1 MFWGSLSTVYLH
13 KHNLSKLDNLLDYH
27 QPRNE
32 EHVWWRVVSHVRG
45 QELECWDTGASA
57 HGTRGNK
64 TNVILA
70 PCSGS
75 SLDRPRQC
83 ENCVMGKQLG
93 NKTHKEMLTREKL
106 VFWSITEQILG
117 NTRTAQHNHITTPF
131 SYWSLGYRLTHLWIK
146 TNVDGG
152 EGGGGEEQVVMSV
165 ARWLDVASPVNT
177 NNRRSCVL
185 VSGQAEAII
194 AHKSYHHHHHHHR
207 HVTTL
212 RW

>member
-1 MFWGSLSTVYLH
+1 MSAVRSKCLPILSQERERDGGDHLMEHNVRNEACFVYFLRLACPLSTVYLH
-13 KHNLSKLDNLLDYH
+13 DLSKLDNMLDYH

-32 EHVWWRVVSHVRG
+32 EHVWWRVVSHVWG

-57 HGTRGNK
+57 HGPRGNK
-64 TNVILA
+64 TNVIRP

-117 NTRTAQHNHITTPF
+117 NTLSQHPCTAQHNHILLILKF
-131 SYWSLGYRLTHLWIK
+131 RLPIM
-146 TNVDGG
+146 N
-152 EGGGGEEQVVMSV
+152 
-165 ARWLDVASPVNT
+165 
-177 NNRRSCVL
+177 
-185 VSGQAEAII
+185 
-194 AHKSYHHHHHHHR
+194 
-207 HVTTL
+207 
-212 RW
+212 